1 MRLKT
6 QFDSA
11 EHSPGFLLWKA
22 SNRLQRLHS
31 RALSAL
37 GLTPTQFSV
46 MMCLV
51 YLREDGPVNAA
62 GIVQHS
68 GMDKMAVSD
77 LVRALQKKRL
87 VSRSAD
93 LKDARSW
100 LIEPTARGVALAN
113 SAVTKVEALD
123 DLYFKAVK
131 NLKSFH
137 RDLLALNA
145 APIEDARTI

>member
-6 QFDSA
+6 QFGSA
-11 EHSPGFLLWKA
+11 EQSPGFLLWKA

-31 RALSAL
+31 RALSDL

-51 YLREDGPVNAA
+51 CLRQDGAVNSAR
-62 GIVQHS
+62 IVQHT

-77 LVRALQKKRL
+77 LVTALQKKRML
-87 VSRSAD
+87 SRSAD
-93 LKDARSW
+93 PKDARSW
-100 LIEPTARGVALAN
+100 LIEPTARGVTLTN
-113 SAVTKVEALD
+113 SAVVKVETLD
-123 DLYFKAVK
+123 ALYFKAVK
-131 NLKSFH
+131 SLKSFH

-145 APIEDARTI
+145 AP